1 MKHCYAIAQKP
12 GVDCLKYGYGRL
24 DGWIGHHYLQGWEK
38 GVDG

>member
-1 MKHCYAIAQKP
+1 
-12 GVDCLKYGYGRL
+12 LTYGYGRL